1 MSINIYRWG
10 DSDVILTTG
19 VTAAMLEALAS
30 MLQQCNV
37 VYFRMPA
44 GINNCE
50 LNMILSEYQIVSTNG
65 NISDSKQE
73 VSVPSAF

>member
-1 MSINIYRWG
+1 
-10 DSDVILTTG
+10 
-19 VTAAMLEALAS
+19 MLEALAS